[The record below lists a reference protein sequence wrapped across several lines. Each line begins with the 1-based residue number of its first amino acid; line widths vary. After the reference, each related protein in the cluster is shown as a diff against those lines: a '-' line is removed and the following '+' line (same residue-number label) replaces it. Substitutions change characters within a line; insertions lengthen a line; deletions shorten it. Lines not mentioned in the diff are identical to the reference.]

1 MFINFFY
8 FNPNMNLDGL
18 LNKRRSIRN
27 YLTNLDIPIEK
38 IIKIIEAGMLAP
50 SIGDL
55 QPWQFIVIKDR
66 KKIEKLAEYSFQEWV
81 LSANTIIAIIGDKNL
96 VKLSYEERACE
107 NLNQTI
113 GACIENML
121 LKATE
126 LELGS
131 CWVSVF
137 NVEKV
142 NELLKIPKNKECL
155 AFITLG
161 YPNEKPLKK
170 TIKSLKLNTFFDEY
184 GEKYKGNAK

>member
-1 MFINFFY
+1 MD
-8 FNPNMNLDGL
+8 FNEL
-18 LNKRRSIRN
+18 LKKRRSIRN
-27 YLTNLDIPIEK
+27 YLTNLEVSIEK

-66 KKIEKLAEYSFQEWV
+66 EKIEKLAEYSFQEWV
-81 LSANTIIAIIGDKNL
+81 LSANTIVAIIGDKNI
-96 VKLSYEERACE
+96 VKLTYEDRACE

-126 LELGS
+126 LGLGS
-131 CWVSVF
+131 CWVTIF
-137 NVEKV
+137 DVEKV

-170 TIKSLKLNTFFDEY
+170 KIKSLKLNTFFDEY
-184 GEKYKGNAK
+184 GEKYKGNAQ